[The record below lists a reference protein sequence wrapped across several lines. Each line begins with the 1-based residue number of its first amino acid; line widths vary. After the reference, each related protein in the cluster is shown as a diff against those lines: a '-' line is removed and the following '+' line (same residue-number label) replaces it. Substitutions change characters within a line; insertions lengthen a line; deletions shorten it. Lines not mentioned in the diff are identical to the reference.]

1 MVLPHIKKKY
11 EIQPL
16 PYTISKINLK
26 RTVDLNTNARAIE
39 FLDGN
44 IGEVLRDFGFDK
56 DF

>member
-11 EIQPL
+11 ETQPL

-26 RTVDLNTNARAIE
+26 RIIDLNTNARAIE

-44 IGEVLRDFGFDK
+44 IGEALRDFGFDK
-56 DF
+56 NF